1 VEGYVSTWEGRC
13 YKDGIPDEVSR
24 SLQLSHRVPSYKAVA
39 MAILKN
45 DLKLTTLG
53 FSTKHSMWSDV
64 LKAEKKKKEE
74 NQLNLF

>member
-1 VEGYVSTWEGRC
+1 
-13 YKDGIPDEVSR
+13 
-24 SLQLSHRVPSYKAVA
+24 